1 MHVKDDLSFAKVT
14 NVFGMSGMTR
24 SRWIF
29 EAPELPIWSKDP
41 KRKAKKDVGESDKAC
56 LTPNNE
62 VPVGKIA
69 EEGDDFSKKG
79 KSAKEVTEFLM
90 IIQQSEFKV
99 IEQLN
104 KTPVRI
110 SLLGLLMN
118 SEPHRALLVKILN
131 EAHVAQ
137 DTSMEGFGGYNQ

>member
-1 MHVKDDLSFAKVT
+1 MFLNLCCVCYNFDSDLIVGSEFLKLGPT
-14 NVFGMSGMTR
+14 TMMSLAMLG
-24 SRWIF
+24 WGI
-29 EAPELPIWSKDP
+29 
-41 KRKAKKDVGESDKAC
+41 DKAC

-118 SEPHRALLVKILN
+118 SEPH
-131 EAHVAQ
+131 Q
-137 DTSMEGFGGYNQ
+137 GYHHLFPQLRNCKVFHTK